1 MNVATNLDL
10 IPLYF
15 AQDYLTLESNME
27 RPQWDPYDV
36 IVQLDIKCKMQG
48 DQIMEL
54 LASQQLQA
62 QTISNLLKSVK
73 NLQEGQMHL
82 NDLVFQTMNKK

>member
-1 MNVATNLDL
+1 
-10 IPLYF
+10 
-15 AQDYLTLESNME
+15 ME

-36 IVQLDIKCKMQG
+36 IVQLDMKCKMQG

-82 NDLVFQTMNKK
+82 NDLVFQSMNKK

>member
-1 MNVATNLDL
+1 
-10 IPLYF
+10 
-15 AQDYLTLESNME
+15 ME

-54 LASQQLQA
+54 LSSQQVQA

-73 NLQEGQMHL
+73 NLQQGQMHL
-82 NDLVFQTMNKK
+82 NDLLFQAMNKK

>member
-1 MNVATNLDL
+1 
-10 IPLYF
+10 
-15 AQDYLTLESNME
+15 ME

>member
-1 MNVATNLDL
+1 MT
-10 IPLYF
+10 
-15 AQDYLTLESNME
+15 
-27 RPQWDPYDV
+27 RPNWDPYDV

-62 QTISNLLKSVK
+62 QTINNLLNSIK
-73 NLQEGQMHL
+73 NLQDGQMHL
-82 NDLVFQTMNKK
+82 NDLVFQSMNKK